1 MHDGAPLQGLR
12 RRARIAK
19 AGASNSPEP
28 HMLGIAVIVTF
39 IAVIAVLN
47 RIDFGRF
54 D

>member
-1 MHDGAPLQGLR
+1 LQRPGL
-12 RRARIAK
+12 IAK

-39 IAVIAVLN
+39 IVVIGALN
-47 RIDFGRF
+47 YIDFGRL